1 MKKVELLSPAGDME
15 KLKTV
20 YHYGADAAYIGGKI
34 LNLRAF
40 SKNFDN
46 FEIETAVK
54 LAHDLDKKIF
64 VTLNAFP
71 NNYELELLPDY
82 IQYLESL
89 KVDSIIV
96 SDLGVFNLV
105 KQYSDIPITISTQA
119 NNMNWA
125 SVKMWKE
132 LGAKRVILARE
143 LSLREINEIRQKVT
157 DIELEVFIH
166 GAMCISISGRC
177 LLSNYLTAR
186 DANRGECTQ
195 PCRWKYYL
203 MEEKRPGEYF
213 QVFED
218 ERGSYIMNSKDLCT
232 IEFLD
237 KIIETGVDSLK
248 IEGRMKSSY
257 YAGITTKIYREAIDS
272 YFEGTYSEDKI
283 KEWKNELKNVSHR
296 PYTSGFYLDKTS
308 YNSQNYET
316 SSYIR
321 KYNYVGI
328 VKEKI
333 SENSYLIEV
342 KNKIKRGETIEIIRS
357 KGEKISI
364 LLSEIINY
372 ENNDIIEEANPNQKI
387 ILEVGSSIQSGDL
400 IRSLKTNATAN

>member
-1 MKKVELLSPAGDME
+1 LE
-15 KLKTV
+15 TV
-20 YHYGADAAYIGGKI
+20 FHYGADAAYIGGKF

-46 FEIETAVK
+46 DELKKAVK
-54 LAHDLDKKIF
+54 LAHKLGKKIF
-64 VTLNAFP
+64 VTLNAIP
-71 NNYELELLPDY
+71 NNSELELLPDY
-82 IQYLESL
+82 IQYLESI

-96 SDLGVFNLV
+96 SDLGVFNLA
-105 KQYSDIPITISTQA
+105 KQYSHIPITISTQA
-119 NNMNWA
+119 NNTNWA

-143 LSLREINEIRQKVT
+143 LSLKEIYEIRQKVPE
-157 DIELEVFIH
+157 IELEVFIH

-177 LLSNYLTAR
+177 LLSNYLTGR
-186 DANRGECTQ
+186 NANRGECTQ

-213 QVFED
+213 KVFED

-237 KIIETGVDSLK
+237 KVIETGVDSLK

-272 YFEGTYSEDKI
+272 YFAGTYDKDKI
-283 KEWKNELKNVSHR
+283 QNWKYELENVSHR
-296 PYTSGFYLDKTS
+296 PYTSGFYLNKPN

-321 KYNYVGI
+321 NYNYVGI

-333 SENSYLIEV
+333 SDNSYLIDV
-342 KNKIKRGETIEIIRS
+342 KNKIKRGETIEIIRA
-357 KGEKISI
+357 KGEKINL

-387 ILEVGSSIQSGDL
+387 ILKVDSSIQSGDL

>member
-40 SKNFDN
+40 SKNFEN

-213 QVFED
+213 KVFED

-237 KIIETGVDSLK
+237 KVIETGVDSLK

-272 YFEGTYSEDKI
+272 YFAGTYDKDKI
-283 KEWKNELKNVSHR
+283 QNWKYELENVSHR
-296 PYTSGFYLDKTS
+296 PYTSGFYLNKPN

-321 KYNYVGI
+321 NYNYVGI

-333 SENSYLIEV
+333 SDNSYLIDV
-342 KNKIKRGETIEIIRS
+342 KNKIKRGETIEIIRA
-357 KGEKISI
+357 KGEKINL

-387 ILEVGSSIQSGDL
+387 ILEVDSSIQSGDL

>member
-296 PYTSGFYLDKTS
+296 PYTSGFYLNKPN

-321 KYNYVGI
+321 NYNYVGI

-333 SENSYLIEV
+333 SDNSYLIDV
-342 KNKIKRGETIEIIRS
+342 KNKIKRGETIEIIRA
-357 KGEKISI
+357 KGEKINL

-387 ILEVGSSIQSGDL
+387 ILKVDSSIQSGDL

>member
-1 MKKVELLSPAGDME
+1 ME
-15 KLKTV
+15 TV
-20 YHYGADAAYIGGKI
+20 FHYGADAAYIGGKF

-46 FEIETAVK
+46 DELKKAVK
-54 LAHDLDKKIF
+54 LAHKLGKKIF
-64 VTLNAFP
+64 VTLNAIP
-71 NNYELELLPDY
+71 NNSELELLPDY
-82 IQYLESL
+82 IQYLESI

-96 SDLGVFNLV
+96 SDLGVFNLA
-105 KQYSDIPITISTQA
+105 KQYSHIPITISTQA
-119 NNMNWA
+119 NNTNWA

-143 LSLREINEIRQKVT
+143 LSLKEIYEIRQKVPE
-157 DIELEVFIH
+157 IELEVFIH

-177 LLSNYLTAR
+177 LLSNYLTGR
-186 DANRGECTQ
+186 NANRGECTQ

-213 QVFED
+213 KVFED

-237 KIIETGVDSLK
+237 KVIETGVDSLK

-272 YFEGTYSEDKI
+272 YFAGTYDKDKI
-283 KEWKNELKNVSHR
+283 QNWKYELENVSHR
-296 PYTSGFYLDKTS
+296 PYTSGFYLNKPN

-321 KYNYVGI
+321 NYNYVGI

-333 SENSYLIEV
+333 SDNSYLIDV
-342 KNKIKRGETIEIIRS
+342 KNKIKRGETIEIIRA
-357 KGEKISI
+357 KGEKINL

-387 ILEVGSSIQSGDL
+387 ILEVDSSIQSGDL

>member
-1 MKKVELLSPAGDME
+1 ME
-15 KLKTV
+15 TV
-20 YHYGADAAYIGGKI
+20 FHYGADAAYIGGKF

-46 FEIETAVK
+46 DELKKAVK
-54 LAHDLDKKIF
+54 LAHDLGKKIF
-64 VTLNAFP
+64 VTLNAIP
-71 NNYELELLPDY
+71 NNSELELLPDY
-82 IQYLESL
+82 IQYLESI

-96 SDLGVFNLV
+96 SDLGVFNLA
-105 KQYSDIPITISTQA
+105 KQYSHIPITISTQA
-119 NNMNWA
+119 NNTNWA

-177 LLSNYLTAR
+177 LLSNYLTGR
-186 DANRGECTQ
+186 NANRGECTQ

-213 QVFED
+213 KVFED

-237 KIIETGVDSLK
+237 KVIETGVDSLK

-272 YFEGTYSEDKI
+272 YFAGTYDKDKI
-283 KEWKNELKNVSHR
+283 QNWKYELENVSHR
-296 PYTSGFYLDKTS
+296 PYTSGFYLNKPN

-321 KYNYVGI
+321 NYNYVGI

-333 SENSYLIEV
+333 SDNSYLIDV
-342 KNKIKRGETIEIIRS
+342 KNKIKRGETIEIIRA
-357 KGEKISI
+357 KGEKINL

-387 ILEVGSSIQSGDL
+387 ILKVDSSIQSGDL

>member
-1 MKKVELLSPAGDME
+1 LE
-15 KLKTV
+15 TV
-20 YHYGADAAYIGGKI
+20 FHYGADAAYIGGKF

-46 FEIETAVK
+46 DELKKAVK
-54 LAHDLDKKIF
+54 LAHDLGKKIF
-64 VTLNAFP
+64 VTLNAIP
-71 NNYELELLPDY
+71 NNSELELLPDY
-82 IQYLESL
+82 IQYLESI

-96 SDLGVFNLV
+96 SDLGVFNLA
-105 KQYSDIPITISTQA
+105 KQYSHIPITISTQA
-119 NNMNWA
+119 NNTNWA

-177 LLSNYLTAR
+177 LLSNYLTGR
-186 DANRGECTQ
+186 NANRGECTQ

-213 QVFED
+213 KVFED

-237 KIIETGVDSLK
+237 KVIETGVDSLK

-272 YFEGTYSEDKI
+272 YFAGTYDKDKI
-283 KEWKNELKNVSHR
+283 QNWKYELENVSHR
-296 PYTSGFYLDKTS
+296 PYTSGFYLNKPN

-321 KYNYVGI
+321 NYNYVGI

-333 SENSYLIEV
+333 SDNSYLIDV
-342 KNKIKRGETIEIIRS
+342 KNKIKRGETIEIIRA
-357 KGEKISI
+357 KGEKINL

-387 ILEVGSSIQSGDL
+387 ILKVDSSIQSGDL

>member
-64 VTLNAFP
+64 VTLNAIP
-71 NNYELELLPDY
+71 NNSELELLPDY
-82 IQYLESL
+82 IQYLESI

-96 SDLGVFNLV
+96 SDLGVFNLA
-105 KQYSDIPITISTQA
+105 KQYSHIPITISTQA
-119 NNMNWA
+119 NNTNWA

-143 LSLREINEIRQKVT
+143 LSLKEIYEIRQKVPE
-157 DIELEVFIH
+157 IELEVFIH

-177 LLSNYLTAR
+177 LLSNYLTGR
-186 DANRGECTQ
+186 NANRGECTQ

-213 QVFED
+213 KVFED

-237 KIIETGVDSLK
+237 KVIETGVDSLK

-272 YFEGTYSEDKI
+272 YFAGTYDKDKI
-283 KEWKNELKNVSHR
+283 QNWKYELENVSHR
-296 PYTSGFYLDKTS
+296 PYTSGFYLNKPN

-321 KYNYVGI
+321 NYNYVGI

-333 SENSYLIEV
+333 SDNSYLIDV
-342 KNKIKRGETIEIIRS
+342 KNKIKRGETIEIIRA
-357 KGEKISI
+357 KGEKINL

-387 ILEVGSSIQSGDL
+387 ILKVDSSIQSGDL

>member
-54 LAHDLDKKIF
+54 LAHDFDKKIF

-203 MEEKRPGEYF
+203 MEEKRPGE
-213 QVFED
+213 
-218 ERGSYIMNSKDLCT
+218 
-232 IEFLD
+232 
-237 KIIETGVDSLK
+237 
-248 IEGRMKSSY
+248 
-257 YAGITTKIYREAIDS
+257 
-272 YFEGTYSEDKI
+272 
-283 KEWKNELKNVSHR
+283 
-296 PYTSGFYLDKTS
+296 
-308 YNSQNYET
+308 
-316 SSYIR
+316 
-321 KYNYVGI
+321 
-328 VKEKI
+328 
-333 SENSYLIEV
+333 
-342 KNKIKRGETIEIIRS
+342 
-357 KGEKISI
+357 
-364 LLSEIINY
+364 
-372 ENNDIIEEANPNQKI
+372 
-387 ILEVGSSIQSGDL
+387 
-400 IRSLKTNATAN
+400 

>member
-1 MKKVELLSPAGDME
+1 ME
-15 KLKTV
+15 TV
-20 YHYGADAAYIGGKI
+20 FHYGADAAYIGGKF

-46 FEIETAVK
+46 DELKKAVK
-54 LAHDLDKKIF
+54 LAHKLGKKIF
-64 VTLNAFP
+64 VTLNAIP
-71 NNYELELLPDY
+71 NNSELELLPDY
-82 IQYLESL
+82 IQYLESI

-96 SDLGVFNLV
+96 SDLGVFNLA
-105 KQYSDIPITISTQA
+105 KQYSHIPITISTQA
-119 NNMNWA
+119 NNTNWA

-143 LSLREINEIRQKVT
+143 LSLKEIYEIRQKVPE
-157 DIELEVFIH
+157 IELEVFIH

-177 LLSNYLTAR
+177 LLSNYLTGR
-186 DANRGECTQ
+186 NANRGECTQ

-213 QVFED
+213 KVFED

-237 KIIETGVDSLK
+237 KVIETGVDSLK

-272 YFEGTYSEDKI
+272 YFAGTYDKDKI
-283 KEWKNELKNVSHR
+283 QNWKYELENVSHR
-296 PYTSGFYLDKTS
+296 PYTSGFYLNKPN

-321 KYNYVGI
+321 NYNYVGI

-333 SENSYLIEV
+333 SDNSYLIDV
-342 KNKIKRGETIEIIRS
+342 KNKIKRGETIEIIRA
-357 KGEKISI
+357 KGEKINL

-387 ILEVGSSIQSGDL
+387 ILKVDSSIQSGDL

>member
-1 MKKVELLSPAGDME
+1 LE
-15 KLKTV
+15 TV
-20 YHYGADAAYIGGKI
+20 FHYGADAAYIGGKF

-46 FEIETAVK
+46 DELEKAVK
-54 LAHDLDKKIF
+54 LAHKLGKKLF
-64 VTLNAFP
+64 VTLNAIP
-71 NNYELELLPDY
+71 NNSELELLPDY
-82 IQYLESL
+82 IQYLESI

-96 SDLGVFNLV
+96 SDLGVFNLA
-105 KQYSDIPITISTQA
+105 KQYSHIPITISTQA
-119 NNMNWA
+119 NNTNWA

-143 LSLREINEIRQKVT
+143 LSLKEIYEIRQKVPE
-157 DIELEVFIH
+157 IELEVFIH

-177 LLSNYLTAR
+177 LLSNYLTGR

-195 PCRWKYYL
+195 PCRWKYFL

-213 QVFED
+213 KVFED
-218 ERGSYIMNSKDLCT
+218 EKGSYIMNSKDLCT

-237 KIIETGVDSLK
+237 KVIETGVDSLK

-272 YFEGTYSEDKI
+272 YFAGTYDKEKI
-283 KEWKNELKNVSHR
+283 QNWKHELENVSHR
-296 PYTSGFYLDKTS
+296 PYTSGFYLNKPN

-321 KYNYVGI
+321 NYNYVGI

-333 SENSYLIEV
+333 SNNSYLIDV
-342 KNKIKRGETIEIIRS
+342 KNKIKRGETIEIIRA
-357 KGEKISI
+357 KGEKINL

-387 ILEVGSSIQSGDL
+387 ILKIDNSIQSGDL
-400 IRSLKTNATAN
+400 IRSLKTSISAN

>member
-1 MKKVELLSPAGDME
+1 LE
-15 KLKTV
+15 TV
-20 YHYGADAAYIGGKI
+20 FHYGADAAYIGGKF

-46 FEIETAVK
+46 DELKKAVK
-54 LAHDLDKKIF
+54 LAHDLGKKIF
-64 VTLNAFP
+64 VTLNAIP
-71 NNYELELLPDY
+71 NNSELELLPDY
-82 IQYLESL
+82 IQYLESI

-96 SDLGVFNLV
+96 SDLGVFNLA
-105 KQYSDIPITISTQA
+105 KQYSHIPITISTQA
-119 NNMNWA
+119 NNTNWA

-143 LSLREINEIRQKVT
+143 LSLKEIYEIRQKVPE
-157 DIELEVFIH
+157 IELEVFIH

-177 LLSNYLTAR
+177 LLSNYLTGR
-186 DANRGECTQ
+186 NANRGECTQ

-213 QVFED
+213 KVFED

-237 KIIETGVDSLK
+237 KVIETGVDSLK

-272 YFEGTYSEDKI
+272 YFAGTYDKDKI
-283 KEWKNELKNVSHR
+283 QNWKYELENVSHR
-296 PYTSGFYLDKTS
+296 PYTSGFYLNKPN

-321 KYNYVGI
+321 NYNYVGI

-333 SENSYLIEV
+333 SDNSYLIDV
-342 KNKIKRGETIEIIRS
+342 KNKIKRGETIEIIRA
-357 KGEKISI
+357 KGEKINL

-387 ILEVGSSIQSGDL
+387 ILKVDSSIQSGDL

>member
-1 MKKVELLSPAGDME
+1 ME
-15 KLKTV
+15 TV
-20 YHYGADAAYIGGKI
+20 FHYGADAAYIGGKF

-46 FEIETAVK
+46 DELKKAVK
-54 LAHDLDKKIF
+54 LAHDLGKKIF
-64 VTLNAFP
+64 VTLNAIP
-71 NNYELELLPDY
+71 NNSELELLPDY
-82 IQYLESL
+82 IQYLESI

-96 SDLGVFNLV
+96 SDLGVFNLA
-105 KQYSDIPITISTQA
+105 KQYSHIPITISTQA
-119 NNMNWA
+119 NNTNWA

-143 LSLREINEIRQKVT
+143 LSLKEIYEIRQKVPE
-157 DIELEVFIH
+157 IELEVFIH

-177 LLSNYLTAR
+177 LLSNYLTGR
-186 DANRGECTQ
+186 NANRGECTQ

-213 QVFED
+213 KVFED

-237 KIIETGVDSLK
+237 KVIETGVDSLK

-272 YFEGTYSEDKI
+272 YFAGTYDKDKI
-283 KEWKNELKNVSHR
+283 QNWKYELENVSHR
-296 PYTSGFYLDKTS
+296 PYTSGFYLNKPN

-321 KYNYVGI
+321 NYNYVGI

-333 SENSYLIEV
+333 SDNSYLIDV
-342 KNKIKRGETIEIIRS
+342 KNKIKRGETIEIIRA
-357 KGEKISI
+357 KGEKINL

-387 ILEVGSSIQSGDL
+387 ILKVDSSIQSGDL

>member
-54 LAHDLDKKIF
+54 LAHDFDKKIF

-296 PYTSGFYLDKTS
+296 PYT
-308 YNSQNYET
+308 
-316 SSYIR
+316 
-321 KYNYVGI
+321 
-328 VKEKI
+328 
-333 SENSYLIEV
+333 
-342 KNKIKRGETIEIIRS
+342 
-357 KGEKISI
+357 
-364 LLSEIINY
+364 
-372 ENNDIIEEANPNQKI
+372 
-387 ILEVGSSIQSGDL
+387 
-400 IRSLKTNATAN
+400 

>member
-1 MKKVELLSPAGDME
+1 ME
-15 KLKTV
+15 TV
-20 YHYGADAAYIGGKI
+20 FHYGADAAYIGGKF

-46 FEIETAVK
+46 DELEKAVK
-54 LAHDLDKKIF
+54 LAHKLGKKLF
-64 VTLNAFP
+64 VTLNAIP
-71 NNYELELLPDY
+71 NNSELELLPDY
-82 IQYLESL
+82 IQYLESI

-96 SDLGVFNLV
+96 SDLGVFNLA
-105 KQYSDIPITISTQA
+105 KQYSHIPITISTQA
-119 NNMNWA
+119 NNTNWA

-143 LSLREINEIRQKVT
+143 LSLKEIYEIRQKVPE
-157 DIELEVFIH
+157 IELEVFIH

-177 LLSNYLTAR
+177 LLSNYLTGR

-195 PCRWKYYL
+195 PCRWKYFL

-213 QVFED
+213 KVFED
-218 ERGSYIMNSKDLCT
+218 EKGSYIMNSKDLCT

-237 KIIETGVDSLK
+237 KVIETGVDSLK

-272 YFEGTYSEDKI
+272 YFAGTYDKEKI
-283 KEWKNELKNVSHR
+283 QNWKHELENVSHR
-296 PYTSGFYLDKTS
+296 PYTSGFYLNKPN

-321 KYNYVGI
+321 NYNYVGI

-333 SENSYLIEV
+333 SNNSYLIDV
-342 KNKIKRGETIEIIRS
+342 KNKIKRGETIEIIRA
-357 KGEKISI
+357 KGEKINL

-387 ILEVGSSIQSGDL
+387 ILKIDNSIQSGDL
-400 IRSLKTNATAN
+400 IRSLKTSISAN

>member
-1 MKKVELLSPAGDME
+1 ME
-15 KLKTV
+15 TV
-20 YHYGADAAYIGGKI
+20 FHYGADAAYIGGKF

-46 FEIETAVK
+46 DELKKAVK
-54 LAHDLDKKIF
+54 LAHKLGKKIF
-64 VTLNAFP
+64 VTLNAIP
-71 NNYELELLPDY
+71 NNSELELLPDY
-82 IQYLESL
+82 IQYLESI

-96 SDLGVFNLV
+96 SDLGVFNLA
-105 KQYSDIPITISTQA
+105 KQYSHIPITISTQA
-119 NNMNWA
+119 NNTNWA

-143 LSLREINEIRQKVT
+143 LSLKEIYEIRQKVPE
-157 DIELEVFIH
+157 IELEVFIH

-177 LLSNYLTAR
+177 LLSNYLTGR
-186 DANRGECTQ
+186 NANRGECTQ

-213 QVFED
+213 KVFED

-237 KIIETGVDSLK
+237 KVIETGVDSLK

-272 YFEGTYSEDKI
+272 YFAGTYDKDKI
-283 KEWKNELKNVSHR
+283 QNWKYELENVSHR
-296 PYTSGFYLDKTS
+296 PYTSGFYLNKPN

-321 KYNYVGI
+321 NYNYVGI

-333 SENSYLIEV
+333 SDNSYLIDV
-342 KNKIKRGETIEIIRS
+342 KNKIKRGETIEIIRA

-387 ILEVGSSIQSGDL
+387 ILKVDSSIQSGDL

>member
-1 MKKVELLSPAGDME
+1 M
-15 KLKTV
+15 
-20 YHYGADAAYIGGKI
+20 
-34 LNLRAF
+34 
-40 SKNFDN
+40 
-46 FEIETAVK
+46 
-54 LAHDLDKKIF
+54 
-64 VTLNAFP
+64 
-71 NNYELELLPDY
+71 LPDY
-82 IQYLESL
+82 IQYLESI

-96 SDLGVFNLV
+96 SDLGVFNLA
-105 KQYSDIPITISTQA
+105 KQYSHIPITISTQA
-119 NNMNWA
+119 NNTNWA

-143 LSLREINEIRQKVT
+143 LSLKEIYEIRQKVPE
-157 DIELEVFIH
+157 IELEVFIH

-177 LLSNYLTAR
+177 LLSNYLTGR
-186 DANRGECTQ
+186 NANRGECTQ

-213 QVFED
+213 KVFED

-237 KIIETGVDSLK
+237 KVIETGVDSLK

-272 YFEGTYSEDKI
+272 YFAGTYDKDKI
-283 KEWKNELKNVSHR
+283 QNWKYELENVSHR
-296 PYTSGFYLDKTS
+296 PYTSGFYLNKPN

-321 KYNYVGI
+321 NYNYVGI

-333 SENSYLIEV
+333 SDNSYLIDV
-342 KNKIKRGETIEIIRS
+342 KNKIKRGETIEIIRA
-357 KGEKISI
+357 KGEKINL

-387 ILEVGSSIQSGDL
+387 ILKVDSSIQSGDL
-400 IRSLKTNATAN
+400 IRSLKTNTTAN

>member
-1 MKKVELLSPAGDME
+1 ME
-15 KLKTV
+15 TV
-20 YHYGADAAYIGGKI
+20 FHYGADAAYIGGKF

-46 FEIETAVK
+46 DELKKAVK
-54 LAHDLDKKIF
+54 LAHDLGKKIF
-64 VTLNAFP
+64 VTLNAIP
-71 NNYELELLPDY
+71 NNSELELLPDY
-82 IQYLESL
+82 IQYLESI

-96 SDLGVFNLV
+96 SDLGVFNLA
-105 KQYSDIPITISTQA
+105 KQYSHIPITISTQA
-119 NNMNWA
+119 NNTNWA

-143 LSLREINEIRQKVT
+143 LSLKEIYEIRQKVPE
-157 DIELEVFIH
+157 IELEVFIH

-177 LLSNYLTAR
+177 LLSNYLTGR
-186 DANRGECTQ
+186 NANRGECTQ

-213 QVFED
+213 KVFED

-237 KIIETGVDSLK
+237 KVIETGVDSLK

-272 YFEGTYSEDKI
+272 YFAGTYDKDKI
-283 KEWKNELKNVSHR
+283 QNWKYELENVSHR
-296 PYTSGFYLDKTS
+296 PYTSGFYLNKPN

-321 KYNYVGI
+321 NYNYVGI

-333 SENSYLIEV
+333 SDNSYLIDV
-342 KNKIKRGETIEIIRS
+342 KNKIKRGETIEIIRA
-357 KGEKISI
+357 KGEKINL

-387 ILEVGSSIQSGDL
+387 ILKVDSSIQSGDL
-400 IRSLKTNATAN
+400 IRSLKTNTTAN

>member
-1 MKKVELLSPAGDME
+1 LE
-15 KLKTV
+15 TV
-20 YHYGADAAYIGGKI
+20 FHYGADAAYIGGKF

-46 FEIETAVK
+46 DELKKAVK
-54 LAHDLDKKIF
+54 LAHKLGKKIF
-64 VTLNAFP
+64 VTLNAIP
-71 NNYELELLPDY
+71 NNSELELLPDY
-82 IQYLESL
+82 IQYLESI

-96 SDLGVFNLV
+96 SDLGVFNLA
-105 KQYSDIPITISTQA
+105 KQYSHIPITISTQA
-119 NNMNWA
+119 NNTNWA

-143 LSLREINEIRQKVT
+143 LSLKEIYEIRQKVPE
-157 DIELEVFIH
+157 IELEVFIH

-177 LLSNYLTAR
+177 LLSNYLTGR
-186 DANRGECTQ
+186 NANRGECTQ

-213 QVFED
+213 KVFED

-237 KIIETGVDSLK
+237 KVIETGVDSLK

-272 YFEGTYSEDKI
+272 YFAGTYDKDKI
-283 KEWKNELKNVSHR
+283 QNWKYELENVSHR
-296 PYTSGFYLDKTS
+296 PYTSGFYLNKPN

-321 KYNYVGI
+321 NYNYVGI

-333 SENSYLIEV
+333 SDNSYLIDV
-342 KNKIKRGETIEIIRS
+342 KNKIKRGETIEIIRA

-387 ILEVGSSIQSGDL
+387 ILKVDSSIQSGDL